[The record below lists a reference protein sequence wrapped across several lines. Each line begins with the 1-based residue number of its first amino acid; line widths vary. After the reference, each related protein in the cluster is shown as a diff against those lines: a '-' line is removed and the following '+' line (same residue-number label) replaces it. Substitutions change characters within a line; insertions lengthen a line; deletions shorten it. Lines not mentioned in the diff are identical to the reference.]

1 MVLVHFHNSFPSIT
15 IALTCM
21 SWVYLWFTIEYCYIY
36 IIYHYLVVLTFSHLQ
51 PWINMQIN
59 MTCNSITD
67 WLTARYWHPGWVAAH
82 NLQTDRLP
90 ARRLATR
97 KLIGSQLEY
106 LELADSQLT
115 GSPFR
120 ITPILDFCFQIHFC
134 LTLVKSSRIILL
146 QMNLTAVLIMS
157 SALKLKILRQIVGFI
172 LPFICNFLSF
182 SIISYR

>member
-67 WLTARYWHPGWVAAH
+67 WLTARYWHPGRVAAH
-82 NLQTDRLP
+82 NLQIDRLP

-97 KLIGSQLEY
+97 KLI
-106 LELADSQLT
+106 

-134 LTLVKSSRIILL
+134 LTLGKSSRIILL
-146 QMNLTAVLIMS
+146 LMNLTAVLIMS
-157 SALKLKILRQIVGFI
+157 SAPKLKILRQIVGFI
-172 LPFICNFLSF
+172 LPFTFNFLSF